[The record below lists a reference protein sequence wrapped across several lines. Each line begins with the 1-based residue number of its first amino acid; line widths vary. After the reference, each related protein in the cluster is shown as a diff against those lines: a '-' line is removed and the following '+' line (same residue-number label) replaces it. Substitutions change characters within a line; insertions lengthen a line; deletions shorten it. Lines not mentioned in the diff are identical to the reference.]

1 MASVAKAL
9 AQSGA
14 VSGGSGTSAVLS
26 LEQLTT
32 DFIPTVQV
40 SALGAGTSLAVTFQ
54 QSPDGTYWDDVATLQ
69 TPAGAGTLAAPG
81 ILFSQLSNATPI
93 YGLVRFSWT
102 LTGGTQTATATFSVY
117 HDKRR

>member
-1 MASVAKAL
+1 MASVGKAV

-14 VSGGSGTSAVLS
+14 ISGGSGTSAVLG
-26 LEQLTT
+26 LEQLST

-40 SALGAGTSLAVTFQ
+40 SSLGAGTALAVTFQ
-54 QSPDGTYWDDVATLQ
+54 HSPDGTYWDDVATLQ
-69 TPAGAGTLAAPG
+69 TPAGASSLSAPG
-81 ILFSQLSNATPI
+81 ILFSQLPSTTPI

-102 LTGGTQTATATFSVY
+102 LTAGTQTATASFSVF

>member
-1 MASVAKAL
+1 MASVAKAIS
-9 AQSGA
+9 QTGGIG
-14 VSGGSGTSAVLS
+14 GGSGTTAVLS

-40 SALGAGTSLAVTFQ
+40 TALGAGTSLAVVFQ
-54 QSPDGTYWDDVATLQ
+54 HSPDGTYWDDVATLQ
-69 TPAGAGTLAAPG
+69 TPAGASSISAPG
-81 ILFSQLSNATPI
+81 ILFSQLPSTTPI

-102 LTGGTQTATATFSVY
+102 LTAGTQTASAVFSVY